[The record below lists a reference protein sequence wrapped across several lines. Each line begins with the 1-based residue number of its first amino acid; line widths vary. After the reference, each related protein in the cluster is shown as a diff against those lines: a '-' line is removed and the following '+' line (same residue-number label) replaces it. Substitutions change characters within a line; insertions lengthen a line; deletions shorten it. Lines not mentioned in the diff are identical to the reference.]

1 MSVVE
6 SAREQLL
13 SSGSWSVDPAHSTVE
28 FRVKH
33 MMIQTVHGRFR
44 DFEGMI
50 GAGDDPS
57 VVGSI
62 KVASLE
68 TLNDERDAHLRSPD
82 FFDVERFPEIHFH
95 AVGMQFNGDGRHFS
109 LAGELTIKGVTR
121 PITLHGELRAGAVDD
136 EELGERVALAMRG
149 QLDRSDYGLVW
160 NRMLETGGV
169 LVGDT
174 VDLSLDVAAVR
185 VV

>member
-6 SAREQLL
+6 SSREQLL

-28 FRVKH
+28 FQVKH

-44 DFEGMI
+44 DFEGAI
-50 GAGDDPS
+50 VAGDDPS

-68 TLNDERDAHLRSPD
+68 TLNDERDAHLRSSD
-82 FFDVERFPEIHFH
+82 FFDVERFPTIGFR
-95 AVGMQFNGDGRHFS
+95 AVGMHFDRDGRHFA
-109 LAGELTIKGVTR
+109 LPGELTIKGVTR
-121 PITLHGELRAGAVDD
+121 PILLAGELRGSLAS
-136 EELGERVALAMRG
+136 GERLALALRG
-149 QLDRSDYGLVW
+149 RLDRSDYGLVW

-169 LVGDT
+169 LVDDT

-185 VV
+185 VE

>member
-13 SSGSWSVDPAHSTVE
+13 SNGSWSVDPAHSTVE
-28 FRVKH
+28 FRVQH
-33 MMIQTVHGRFR
+33 MMVQTVHGRFR

-82 FFDVERFPEIHFH
+82 FFDVERFPEISFR
-95 AVGMQFNGDGRHFS
+95 AVGMHFDRDGRHFA
-109 LAGELTIKGVTR
+109 LPGELTIKGVTR
-121 PITLHGELRAGAVDD
+121 PILLDGELRGSVSDG
-136 EELGERVALAMRG
+136 EFGERLALALRG

-160 NRMLETGGV
+160 NRLLETGGV
-169 LVGDT
+169 LVGET
-174 VDLSLDVAAVR
+174 VDLTLDVAAVR
-185 VV
+185 VG